1 VVLAQTFRGKLATLE
16 QSRDDSNP
24 PGGDD
29 DDDDDDD
36 EDSSDDDSDVSPLA
50 AALGG
55 IVADLFSE

>member
-1 VVLAQTFRGKLATLE
+1 VVLAQTFKGKLATLE
-16 QSRDDSNP
+16 QSQDDSNT
-24 PGGDD
+24 PGGD

-55 IVADLFSE
+55 IVAGLFSE